1 MFFFTFVNISPDVEQ
16 WLQER
21 MPIESGHYVVCIM
34 RILFYFKPIS
44 PAWYCNVARKLRPQ
58 LPLHRCL
65 EKNNFLMMFFLRI
78 KHKIIII
85 DFFSSFIATQKYK
98 KYNKYNIKRGSFVK
112 IVFDR
117 NNKHKNKV
125 DIVKTIKRK
134 RKLWGNCQ
142 VKNIS
147 FVFLSKKFLTK

>member
-1 MFFFTFVNISPDVEQ
+1 MMIF
-16 WLQER
+16 LQ
-21 MPIESGHYVVCIM
+21 
-34 RILFYFKPIS
+34 
-44 PAWYCNVARKLRPQ
+44 
-58 LPLHRCL
+58 
-65 EKNNFLMMFFLRI
+65 I

-125 DIVKTIKRK
+125 DIVKTINRK
-134 RKLWGNCQ
+134 RKL
-142 VKNIS
+142 
-147 FVFLSKKFLTK
+147 